1 MLGPGHVVTTCLCD
15 TGQVSFRSRDVYPR
29 DSPCSKLLVWFLVE
43 ILCAPLQQ
51 KLDGDQRSVCVVFV
65 ELFLNMFTVESRP
78 KKTCHYHNHFFVA
91 QKAQSVSYLKNSL
104 ILPPRQCDQRPPFG
118 VRNCIFYINSTS

>member
-51 KLDGDQRSVCVVFV
+51 ELDGDQRSVCVVFV

-78 KKTCHYHNHFFVA
+78 KKTCHYHHPES
-91 QKAQSVSYLKNSL
+91 SVSFLSEKLFNPTTSSV
-104 ILPPRQCDQRPPFG
+104 RPKTTFWSPE
-118 VRNCIFYINSTS
+118 